1 MNKILS
7 TALEAM
13 ETMAV
18 KVVSWIT
25 LSITSKQTVVSI
37 LKLAILTKQKMGNAN
52 STNLMLALHA
62 PVFVMFLC
70 GVRNLGYSNRVKK
83 SSGV

>member
-37 LKLAILTKQKMGNAN
+37 LKLAILTKQRMGSAN
-52 STNLMLALHA
+52 STSLMLALHA
-62 PVFVMFLC
+62 LVFVMFLC
-70 GVRNLGYSNRVKK
+70 SVRNLGYSNRVKEY
-83 SSGV
+83 